1 MLPLFSKLYKSYY
14 YRIISPIFVGYDEW
28 IYTSVKWYNG
38 ITNPNGGIFMNT
50 IERESRILRERRLE
64 LGLSQTEVAL
74 NAGLQLQ
81 HYQRYEYGDRK
92 LSNSSMILGLRIC
105 SILELDPYEF
115 VFGESKDWIKK
126 VR

>member
-1 MLPLFSKLYKSYY
+1 MDK
-14 YRIISPIFVGYDEW
+14 
-28 IYTSVKWYNG
+28 T
-38 ITNPNGGIFMNT
+38 
-50 IERESRILRERRLE
+50 ERESRILRERRLE

-105 SILELDPYEF
+105 SILDTVYLNRVKVFNISPVMTVVYKILCITELQYPCY
-115 VFGESKDWIKK
+115 SLLRCHLSLLAA

>member
-1 MLPLFSKLYKSYY
+1 M
-14 YRIISPIFVGYDEW
+14 
-28 IYTSVKWYNG
+28 G
-38 ITNPNGGIFMNT
+38 ITNPTGGIIMDKT
-50 IERESRILRERRLE
+50 ERESRILRERRLE
-64 LGLSQTEVAL
+64 LGLSQTEVAI

-115 VFGESKDWIKK
+115 VFDESKDWIKK